1 MRTLGMAGALAL
13 ALVACGGGD
22 DGDTAAP
29 TGLEITNVLVRV
41 TADDDGSGCTESTA
55 LSRLDV
61 GEGARVF
68 VEDGEGTVLGSG
80 RFELSPGHESCDW
93 IADVTGIDATAD
105 IYGFDAGGELATVSG
120 DELEQTDWL
129 VAVHIDVT
137 GNVTLE
143 S

>member
-1 MRTLGMAGALAL
+1 MAGALAL

-22 DGDTAAP
+22 DGGATAP
-29 TGLEITNVLVRV
+29 TGLDTTNVLVRV

-61 GEGARVF
+61 GDGAHVI

-80 RFELSPGHESCDW
+80 TFELTPSHEACDW
-93 IADVTGIDATAD
+93 IADVAGIDATAD
-105 IYGFDAGGELATVSG
+105 IYRFDAGGELATVG
-120 DELEQTDWL
+120 RAELEQTDWL
-129 VAVHIDVT
+129 VAVHIGVT
-137 GNVTLE
+137 GSVTLE